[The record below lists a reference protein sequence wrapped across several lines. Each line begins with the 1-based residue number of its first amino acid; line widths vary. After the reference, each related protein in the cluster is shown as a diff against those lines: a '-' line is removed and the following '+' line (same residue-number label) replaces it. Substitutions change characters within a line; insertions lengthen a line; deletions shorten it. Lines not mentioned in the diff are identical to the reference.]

1 MTLLE
6 DRIRR
11 HVGHDGEPQ
20 ELILAKSY
28 IIQALDAGTPE
39 EIEAKVRADFR
50 DFEPEE
56 VPDLYQKPERAWYEV
71 INKIEDGQKY
81 KRSEDARAAVE
92 LRNTESEQEHGEFL
106 QIAIDSAKR
115 HADKTTLYDS
125 AVRTLS
131 PVMDNIVPL
140 RGTDFTPIDVDQAN
154 FLSHY
159 VDSRRRLAE
168 GLHEAA
174 FESLEY
180 MIGFADKSF
189 SPGLKG
195 SKDALVLEQARVM
208 IDARI
213 YPRVLEIAGK
223 VDDSDSFGEAPYV
236 RGIANFA
243 MEEFSAA
250 AAEFTNAFTI
260 NPEYDDVPGK
270 IIDIFKTQISRGQVD
285 EAITSIDRMI
295 NISDSP
301 IDEGRKQTLL
311 VEQANQYWGQEDLDL
326 TYQIADMINDKAV
339 HGQASYIRGEVD
351 LKLGNLS
358 RAATQFKNAFVIN
371 RYLLNIEEKVLDVF
385 DRQIENGQIDEA
397 VHTLDMMMEVMDSPF
412 DEERKNSLLLAQ
424 TRAVFDNQEYDRAY
438 ELASKVDDVT
448 SLGQSAYWK
457 GEVRFEQEDYGAA
470 AAQFRIAHYINP
482 DLQFPIPVNWNPSQ
496 STLYVPAHTY
506 PTIAM
511 KVGQSFNRL
520 AKRAQDPVINYENL
534 GETGELFKDAEHDM
548 KYGRVDGAKVKFDGI
563 LSALEAAVQPEP
575 VPEPDTQPEPFDD
588 SLFTSLRTSLDTFN
602 SSISSLVEDDDATRK
617 SMIPEVET
625 NYESLRQSYSTL
637 VSEHQGIL
645 KGLTRQA
652 ETDLTGL
659 ESYVQEIKTVL
670 DNGIKQF
677 VPPGNTHTGTVGDY
691 TLAELKGE
699 IDLYAAERAERKEQL
714 EGKEAALPNKTGDD
728 KKALQKEV
736 YSLRKQVKYR
746 DGRIENLEGIYAT
759 LEPTSARET
768 DSQLSYIN
776 QRKNDSADSLN
787 TAVNSMEGYLDPAA
801 DDSPPSPR
809 PLTHDEKALK
819 AFTLYNLAKVERQ
832 NNNPLEAAQFL
843 DQSLAVMET
852 KSAFNNFSDLY
863 YRQMRQN

>member
-39 EIEAKVRADFR
+39 EIEAKVRADFGE
-50 DFEPEE
+50 FEPED
-56 VPDLYQKPERAWYEV
+56 VPDFYRRPERAWYEWMDA
-71 INKIEDGQKY
+71 IEDNRQY
-81 KRSEDARAAVE
+81 KKSEDAKAAVE
-92 LRNTESEQEHGEFL
+92 LRNTENEREHGQRL
-106 QIAIDSAKR
+106 QEAITGAKHR
-115 HADKTTLYDS
+115 ADKTYLYDS
-125 AVRTLS
+125 AELS
-131 PVMDNIVPL
+131 LNNVTDNIVPL
-140 RGTDFTPIDVDQAN
+140 RDTVFTPIDVDQAN

-168 GLHEAA
+168 GLHEAT
-174 FESLEY
+174 FESLES
-180 MIGFADKSF
+180 MIGIADKSF
-189 SPGLKG
+189 SPGLQG
-195 SKDALVLEQARVM
+195 SKNALVLEQARVM

-213 YPRVLEIAGK
+213 YPRALEIAGK

-243 MEEFSAA
+243 MEEFPLA

-311 VEQANQYWGQEDLDL
+311 VEQANQYLEQGDLDL
-326 TYQIADMINDKAV
+326 TYQIADLIDDEAV

-358 RAATQFKNAFVIN
+358 RAATQFKNTFVIN

-385 DRQIENGQIDEA
+385 DRQIENGQVDEA
-397 VHTLDMMMEVMDSPF
+397 VHTLDMMMEVIDSPF
-412 DEERKNSLLLAQ
+412 DEDRKNSMLLAQ
-424 TRAVFDNQEYDRAY
+424 TRAVFDIKEYDRAY

-448 SLGQSAYWK
+448 SRGQSAYWK
-457 GEVRFEQEDYGAA
+457 GEVRFEQQDYEKA

-511 KVGQSFNRL
+511 KVGDSFYRL
-520 AKRAQDPVINYENL
+520 AQRTQDPIMNYENL

-548 KYGRVDGAKVKFDGI
+548 SYGFVDIAKVKFDGI

-575 VPEPDTQPEPFDD
+575 VPEPDIQPEPFDD
-588 SLFTSLRTSLDTFN
+588 SLFTSLRASLDTFN
-602 SSISSLVEDDDATRK
+602 SSISSLVEDDAAARK
-617 SMIPEVET
+617 SRIPEIET
-625 NYESLRQSYSTL
+625 NYTSLRQAYSAI

-645 KGLTRQA
+645 EGLTQQA
-652 ETDLTGL
+652 ETDLAGL
-659 ESYVQEIKTVL
+659 ESYMQDIKTIL
-670 DNGIKQF
+670 DDGVKRF
-677 VPPGNTHTGTVGDY
+677 VPSGYTHTGAGDY
-691 TLAELKGE
+691 TLAELRGE
-699 IDLYAAERAERKEQL
+699 IERYNTERADRSQKLKE
-714 EGKEAALPNKTGDD
+714 KEPALPNTTGDD
-728 KKALQKEV
+728 RKALQKEV

-746 DGRIENLEGIYAT
+746 DGRIENLEGFYAVI
-759 LEPTSARET
+759 EPTSAEAT

-776 QRKNDSADSLN
+776 QRKNDSVESLN
-787 TAVNSMEGYLDPAA
+787 IAANLMEGYLDPAA

-832 NNNPLEAAQFL
+832 NKNPLEAAKFL

-852 KSAFNNFSDLY
+852 KKAFSNFSDLY